1 MTTTRYFTLTTC
13 AYLLLIL
20 PIIRLLG
27 ASFTD
32 WLAVVFICLVS
43 LVIFAFVEHKR
54 GNESDELPQFTKR
67 LMLEHRTW
75 RLLEKE
81 WIGRTVRLKEDIRN
95 SKEPEGRQ
103 VYVQAG
109 TLGKIV
115 ALNRDEKAPF
125 TVLFP
130 GFEHQVRIGLDRLDV
145 PLEAARAG
153 NVPVKQPAPLGGL
166 LRRRSVSKVP
176 ARQLVTED
184 EDDIPEDAEA
194 FIDALED
201 FAGLDWFLLN
211 NGPVRLMYRQ
221 KNYRN

>member
-130 GFEHQVRIGLDRLDV
+130 GFAGTIGV
-145 PLEAARAG
+145 
-153 NVPVKQPAPLGGL
+153 
-166 LRRRSVSKVP
+166 RRSSSGRNC
-176 ARQLVTED
+176 AC
-184 EDDIPEDAEA
+184 
-194 FIDALED
+194 
-201 FAGLDWFLLN
+201 FLLTPPPTTMRSGQN
-211 NGPVRLMYRQ
+211 RSSTTV
-221 KNYRN
+221 K